1 MTFFGRMLKA
11 DKGDRVADG
20 KFVLGPVNS
29 QKKRGD
35 QAFDSAK
42 AHIDDAAKAAADGD
56 AEAATFHAGMAHQY
70 ATAGIQNHLMGGYL
84 KQTKKEDREMVQKTD
99 PVGRKD

>member
-1 MTFFGRMLKA
+1 M
-11 DKGDRVADG
+11 
-20 KFVLGPVNS
+20 LGPVNS